1 MHQQGVY
8 QQNNSLLLKN
18 TFVDP
23 GSLKSY
29 NIWINIK
36 IKRKEKNQEIK
47 TSTSYHQGWSDLH
60 TQSYFIG
67 ALLCDPGHK
76 RVDGAH
82 DDHHGARHQEDH
94 RRSDNP
100 GNWWYWWWWWQHCWW
115 LQIWVNIIY
124 DKKSPFCN
132 PFVFF
137 WENTCKTS
145 QELSGHYDCHAL
157 RFSIVRN
164 VNNFTTS
171 LGLPFEGWSGDV
183 QSIRSKQI
191 IIHLGPSGLLS
202 IDCKSLLV
210 FAWYSMVLDGP
221 ETPESHWY
229 YWNVPGWLA

>member
-1 MHQQGVY
+1 MILMMMVTT
-8 QQNNSLLLKN
+8 LLVTL
-18 TFVDP
+18 
-23 GSLKSY
+23 
-29 NIWINIK
+29 I
-36 IKRKEKNQEIK
+36 
-47 TSTSYHQGWSDLH
+47 
-60 TQSYFIG
+60 
-67 ALLCDPGHK
+67 
-76 RVDGAH
+76 
-82 DDHHGARHQEDH
+82 
-94 RRSDNP
+94 
-100 GNWWYWWWWWQHCWW
+100 
-115 LQIWVNIIY
+115 QIWVNNIY
-124 DKKSPFCN
+124 DNKSPFCK
-132 PFVFF
+132 PLVFF
-137 WENTCKTS
+137 WENTCKTL

-229 YWNVPGWLA
+229 YWNVPGWLALHCFWAKWKSQNLALEY